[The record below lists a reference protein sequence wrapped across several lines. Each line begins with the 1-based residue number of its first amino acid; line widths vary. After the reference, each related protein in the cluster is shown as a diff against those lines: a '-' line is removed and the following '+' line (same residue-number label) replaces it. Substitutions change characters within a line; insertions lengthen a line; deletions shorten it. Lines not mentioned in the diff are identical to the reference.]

1 MVNVWHTKHLHDVLF
16 CGLPLAQMAVS
27 WLFATAYVVS
37 GYDAF
42 ASEIHYLLIHLI
54 VELCILCE

>member
-1 MVNVWHTKHLHDVLF
+1 MVNVWHTKHFHYVIF
-16 CGLPLAQMAVS
+16 GGLSLAQMAVAWFFS
-27 WLFATAYVVS
+27 ITYIVA
-37 GYDAF
+37 GYDAL